1 MMGRTDTS
9 QFRCGMRLRNR
20 QNPNRTRSRRRPSP
34 WAQPAAPSP
43 VADPRHATHSFPAV
57 HFVRF
62 GRPVPVDPP
71 SASCHMAWP
80 ARSNSSVSHTNDY
93 RRFVVVAYYSGAN
106 ARNLRP
112 DASNGT
118 TAAAVL
124 RAQFAAVAYHGSF
137 DRCKPMPH
145 YTRNLLC
152 ILTET
157 HYLNDH

>member
-1 MMGRTDTS
+1 MEYVSLPRIIVKAGHLDIANCDRSYIFIRFWTRTFIVSSTSTTQCVHANPKMLDT
-9 QFRCGMRLRNR
+9 
-20 QNPNRTRSRRRPSP
+20 
-34 WAQPAAPSP
+34 
-43 VADPRHATHSFPAV
+43 
-57 HFVRF
+57 
-62 GRPVPVDPP
+62 
-71 SASCHMAWP
+71 
-80 ARSNSSVSHTNDY
+80 
-93 RRFVVVAYYSGAN
+93 
-106 ARNLRP
+106 
-112 DASNGT
+112 SNGT